1 MPARTCTCSTP
12 PHETKPNQTPWL
24 LVFFPPPNPQLADQ
38 EDNEEEG
45 ISIMACLWC
54 QRTSI
59 H

>member
-54 QRTSI
+54 
-59 H
+59 